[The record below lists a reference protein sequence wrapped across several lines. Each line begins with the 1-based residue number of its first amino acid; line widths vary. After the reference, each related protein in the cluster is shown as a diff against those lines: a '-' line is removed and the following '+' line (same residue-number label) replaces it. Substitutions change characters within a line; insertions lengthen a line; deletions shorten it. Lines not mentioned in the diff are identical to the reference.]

1 MICSLCREKIPTARA
16 NLGYST
22 CLECGEEAAQ
32 RLAEQRKTQVAP
44 TYNKGAYQ
52 YITLE
57 DTKTIGR

>member
-22 CLECGEEAAQ
+22 CTTCGEEAAQ
-32 RLAEQRKTQVAP
+32 RLADQRKTQVAP

-52 YITLE
+52 YITLN

>member
-1 MICSLCREKIPTARA
+1 MICSLCREKIPTARV

-22 CLECGEEAAQ
+22 CTTCGEEAAQ

>member
-1 MICSLCREKIPTARA
+1 MTCNLCNERIPEGRLS
-16 NLGYST
+16 LGYST
-22 CLECGEEAAQ
+22 CTTCGEEAAQ

>member
-32 RLAEQRKTQVAP
+32 RLADQRKTQVAP

>member
-52 YITLE
+52 YITLN